1 MKSTIN
7 LLKWEFTFE
16 AVTSKCNPK
25 LKAIVIHYHDTTLAN
40 PLDITLTE
48 EQPDDVISYR
58 ADFNA
63 EYTAMELPDEI
74 FDALHDSKLLPTF
87 KEWLTINYNN
97 YSLIYGGDY
106 YAEKDNQSKY

>member
-7 LLKWEFTFE
+7 LIKWEFTFE
-16 AVTSKCNPK
+16 AVTSKCNPD
-25 LKAIVIHYHDTTLAN
+25 LKAIVIHYHDTTLIN
-40 PLDITLTE
+40 PLDITLKE
-48 EQPDDVISYR
+48 EQPDDVMPYQ
-58 ADFNA
+58 AAFNA
-63 EYTAMELPDEI
+63 DYIVEDLPEEI
-74 FDALHDSKLLPTF
+74 FDALHDSKLLATF